1 MVLFIG
7 ETRLFGMTK
16 ADLRVNLG
24 HLKLQNPVITASGTF
39 GFGREYGEYYDI
51 NKLGAI
57 TTKGITPLPRGGN
70 PVPRII
76 ETSAGIINSV
86 GLENPGIQAF
96 LEQELPHL
104 QKLSI
109 PVIVNI
115 SGNTI
120 EEYVQMAERLKD
132 SGIKALEVNVSC
144 PNVKKGGLTFGTQP
158 QSVYD
163 VTKAVRKSWDQ
174 TLIIKL
180 TPNVTNISEIALA
193 AQEAGA
199 DIVSLINTVLAM
211 DIDIDKQRPI
221 LANKVGGLSGP
232 AVLPIALRMVYELAQ
247 SIDIPIIGMG
257 GIMTGED
264 AIKFLLAGASAIS
277 IGTANFI
284 DPLTPLKVLKGIKEY
299 MDHHQYKNLKEIIG
313 QLK

>member
-1 MVLFIG
+1 MSK
-7 ETRLFGMTK
+7 T
-16 ADLRVNLG
+16 DLRVKLG
-24 HLKLQNPVITASGTF
+24 KLELKNPIITASGTF
-39 GFGREYGEYYDI
+39 GFGKEYKEYYDI

-57 TTKGITPLPRGGN
+57 TTKGITPLSRGGN
-70 PVPRII
+70 PAPRIA

-104 QKLSI
+104 QKLTI

-120 EEYVQMAERLKD
+120 EEYVQMAELLKE

-144 PNVKKGGLTFGTQP
+144 PNVKRGGLHFGTHP
-158 QSVYD
+158 ESVYD
-163 VTKAVRKSWDQ
+163 ITKAIRKNWDK

-193 AQEAGA
+193 AEEAGA
-199 DIVSLINTVLAM
+199 DIVSLINTIMAM
-211 DIDIDKQRPI
+211 DIDIHRKMPV
-221 LANKVGGLSGP
+221 LGNKVGGLSGP
-232 AVLPIALRMVYELAQ
+232 AVLPIALRMVYELAK
-247 SIDIPIIGMG
+247 SINIPIIGMG

-284 DPLTPLKVLKGIKEY
+284 DPLAPLKI
-299 MDHHQYKNLKEIIG
+299 LKEIEQYMNDKKYKTMNEIVG